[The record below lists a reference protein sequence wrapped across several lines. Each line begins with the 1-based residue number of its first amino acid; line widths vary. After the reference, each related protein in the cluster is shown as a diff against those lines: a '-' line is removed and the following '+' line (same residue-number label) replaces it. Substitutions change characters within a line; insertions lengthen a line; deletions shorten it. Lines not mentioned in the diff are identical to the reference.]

1 VQRGGWGCILVCASC
16 QQQQAD
22 TGYCPDPPAWPLQRC
37 ATWLNPHPLTP
48 SHTHTRS
55 PPRFNFFCEAALA
68 YMRVRN
74 VRPDIVHCHDWQSAP
89 IAWGDKNGAKSV
101 FTIHNLNY
109 GADLVGRAMAAAQ
122 VATTVSPTYAREI
135 SGHPAIAP
143 NLGKLYGIRWGDEMG

>member
-1 VQRGGWGCILVCASC
+1 
-16 QQQQAD
+16 
-22 TGYCPDPPAWPLQRC
+22 
-37 ATWLNPHPLTP
+37 
-48 SHTHTRS
+48 
-55 PPRFNFFCEAALA
+55 
-68 YMRVRN
+68 MRVRN